1 MELCVRAHVRA
12 VRPGTAAHPPTTDA
26 AASGDSGRARQLGAS
41 QPDLSALFA
50 PGSGVGGSNDG
61 QRAALGFVSSYFPE
75 TRLGSG

>member
-12 VRPGTAAHPPTTDA
+12 VRPGTAAHPPTTNA

-41 QPDLSALFA
+41 QPDLSALF
-50 PGSGVGGSNDG
+50 GGSNDG
-61 QRAALGFVSSYFPE
+61 QRAALGFVSSCFPE